1 MISANILTLLTA
13 QYAHEISNALS
24 YTLMQSWADMRGL
37 NGTAAFFRKQA
48 ADEQAHAAKVLDYIH
63 ARSEQLSNVP
73 AITPIQ
79 VAGLVFD
86 TFVGQFDAALALEV
100 DTTAAIARV
109 YAQAMAESDM
119 MTCAWLAQPGGLIL
133 EQVEEENVIQTI
145 IDRIIAR
152 AAYSTAGADLNGDVV
167 HDIDCWLKGLE

>member
-63 ARSEQLSNVP
+63 ARSEQLASLPDIVP
-73 AITPIQ
+73 VQA
-79 VAGLVFD
+79 AG
-86 TFVGQFDAALALEV
+86 TFVAQFDAARSIEI
-100 DTTAAIARV
+100 DTTAAIAKIH
-109 YAQAMAESDM
+109 AQAMAEGDM

-133 EQVEEENVIQTI
+133 EQVEEENTIQSI
-145 IDRIIAR
+145 IDRIVVR
-152 AAYSTAGADLNGDVV
+152 AVGAFAGAELDGDVV